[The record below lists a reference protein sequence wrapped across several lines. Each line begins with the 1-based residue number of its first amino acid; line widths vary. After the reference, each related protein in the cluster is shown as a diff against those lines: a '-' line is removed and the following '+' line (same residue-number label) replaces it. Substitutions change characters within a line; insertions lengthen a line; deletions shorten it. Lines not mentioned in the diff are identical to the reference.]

1 MPFKSVKQERK
12 FYVLEKQGKISPSVV
27 KEWQSHTDQ
36 SSLPLRAPKKKK
48 VDEEAGETMPDNER
62 KEKKK

>member
-36 SSLPLRAPKKKK
+36 SSLPMRSPKRKKI
-48 VDEEAGETMPDNER
+48 DNEATES
-62 KEKKK
+62 KKDNEKTEKKK